1 MSDFPTSVRP
11 FRRPSSLL
19 LAGVAVVAFAGV
31 ACGSDDD
38 GGDIVVA
45 DAWIREPAE
54 GAANSAAYATIA
66 NETGDEVTL
75 VGASVPVSA
84 TVEIHETLM
93 GDDGTMSM
101 QEREDGF
108 AIADGETFLLEP
120 GGPHVMMLG
129 IDPSEFTEGF
139 DVTFEFD
146 NGDEITVPA
155 ELRAIGMDDMDDMN
169 MDDGSMDEMDDGSM
183 DDMGDDGSMDEMDDM
198 DDDGSAGEADDE
210 G

>member
-1 MSDFPTSVRP
+1 MTHSHTS
-11 FRRPSSLL
+11 RRFSALL
-19 LAGVAVVAFAGV
+19 LAGVATFAFVGA
-31 ACGSDDD
+31 ACGSDDE
-38 GGDIVVA
+38 GGEIVID

-54 GAANSAAYATIA
+54 GAANSAAYATIT

-75 VGASVPVSA
+75 IDASVPVSA

-108 AIADGETFLLEP
+108 AIEDGASFVLEP

-129 IDPSEFTEGF
+129 IDPAEFTEGF
-139 DVTFEFD
+139 DVTFIFD

-155 ELRAIGMDDMDDMN
+155 ELREIGMDDMSMDM
-169 MDDGSMDEMDDGSM
+169 DEGSMDEMEDM
-183 DDMGDDGSMDEMDDM
+183 DDDSMDEMEDM
-198 DDDGSAGEADDE
+198 DDDG
-210 G
+210 